1 MTTPLLGKSTCQRAI
16 ISTAHTMTDRH
27 TIMEGSPQRITITD
41 ATSGIGGACTTLFR
55 SHDHV
60 GYTRN
65 TGVANTH
72 RATEWS
78 RQDVDKHEPVA
89 TLVHC
94 VGVMEPNSATNP
106 QNTRNMTIN

>member
-1 MTTPLLGKSTCQRAI
+1 MADRNA
-16 ISTAHTMTDRH
+16 TMQSPPRH
-27 TIMEGSPQRITITD
+27 SIITI
-41 ATSGIGGACTTLFR
+41 ATGGVGGACTTLFR

-78 RQDVDKHEPVA
+78 QQDIDKHEPVA

>member
-1 MTTPLLGKSTCQRAI
+1 MA
-16 ISTAHTMTDRH
+16 DRH
-27 TIMEGSPQRITITD
+27 TIMEGTPQRITITD